1 MYAKMRGY
9 AEYALSLQINGF
21 MDKIIWD
28 DQVDTL
34 SVMQEDRGHYWTI
47 HRVERS
53 ASIACDVIGFQRI
66 LWLFI
71 GKSIFHME
79 KMNLGVITEGVIALI
94 HRTRIIKYVYEQ
106 TKVAEY
112 VGRGQERFLLDV
124 SMEMVV
130 WLPVIVILMGS
141 KKSIQALMNE
151 YTSIIRYFT
160 FYTTSNYRLCCVLQ
174 VRNESGTMHGRIARY
189 SEIKQNNQ
197 VRKLWI
203 GTGTSSGLPYPRTS
217 SGPHPTKCI
226 LLPEAYRS

>member
-1 MYAKMRGY
+1 MDIDS
-9 AEYALSLQINGF
+9 LVSDLFTLQITTGYTETMAMNKVGVEWSAKITVDEISNLMYVKVF
-21 MDKIIWD
+21 MEDHNQYLVCD
-28 DQVDTL
+28 D
-34 SVMQEDRGHYWTI
+34 SYWTI

-71 GKSIFHME
+71 
-79 KMNLGVITEGVIALI
+79 
-94 HRTRIIKYVYEQ
+94 
-106 TKVAEY
+106 
-112 VGRGQERFLLDV
+112 GQERFLLDV